1 MDNVLNTRISALLMI
16 YNEASQIREC
26 IETVKWAD
34 EIVVCDSYSTDGTVE
49 ICREYTDRIFQRE
62 FDNFGDQK
70 LWTLDKPSNEW
81 VLFVEADERF
91 PAELQREIRE
101 VLSRKGGYDG
111 FWIPYR
117 HFFLGREMKGKFWD
131 AKRVKLFRKSK
142 GGWQAKMVHS
152 NFVIEG
158 RLGELRTPLLHYS
171 YRDIGVYWTKFNRA
185 TTLEAKAL
193 LASGKLPLRKTLMS
207 PAWVPAGFIKYFF
220 VWQEYKSGW
229 AGIVFSLL
237 AAPYSLF
244 VCLKYWILLCIH
256 PFRKI
261 WR

>member
-1 MDNVLNTRISALLMI
+1 MDNVLNAKISAVLMI
-16 YNEASQIREC
+16 YNEAAQIRDC

-49 ICREYTDRIFQRE
+49 ICREYTDRIFQRK
-62 FDNFGDQK
+62 FDNFGNQK
-70 LWTLDKPSNEW
+70 LWTLDKPSHEW

-101 VLSRKGGYDG
+101 VLSGPVEYDG

-131 AKRVKLFRKSK
+131 PRRVKLYRKAK
-142 GGWQAKMVHS
+142 GGWQRKLVHS
-152 NFVIEG
+152 SFVIEG
-158 RLGELRTPLLHYS
+158 RIGELRNPVMHYP
-171 YRDIGVYWTKFNRA
+171 YRDLGVYWRKFDRA
-185 TTLEAKAL
+185 TTLEAKTL
-193 LASGKLPLRKTLMS
+193 LASGKLPLRKTVMS
-207 PAWVPAGFIKYFF
+207 LVWVPAGFLKYFF

-229 AGIVFSLL
+229 AGVVFSLL
-237 AAPYSLF
+237 AAPYQLA
-244 VCLKYWILLCIH
+244 VCLKYWILLCMR

-261 WR
+261 